1 MKPKAALY
9 LPLIARGELVGALSL
24 FRENRGFDEDEVTF
38 AEDLAR
44 LTALAMDNA
53 RLHDEVRSSLR
64 ARNEMIGIV
73 SHDPRNPVAAVKM
86 LSGAVLRAD
95 DRNTEGNSESIA
107 LMRQAAEQMDALI
120 RDLLDVSRLDAGG
133 LRVDPEAIDSRELIV
148 ESLKTLADRER
159 IQQALSNLIGNAIK
173 FTPAGGTIT
182 VRAQTAPESIEVS
195 ISDTGR
201 GISPDDLPRVFERY
215 WQSDRTVRL
224 GAGLGLPIAK
234 GIVEAHGGRIWIESN
249 YAGTRVTFTLPLAS

>member
-1 MKPKAALY
+1 M
-9 LPLIARGELVGALSL
+9 
-24 FRENRGFDEDEVTF
+24 
-38 AEDLAR
+38 
-44 LTALAMDNA
+44 
-53 RLHDEVRSSLR
+53 
-64 ARNEMIGIV
+64 
-73 SHDPRNPVAAVKM
+73 
-86 LSGAVLRAD
+86 
-95 DRNTEGNSESIA
+95 
-107 LMRQAAEQMDALI
+107 
-120 RDLLDVSRLDAGG
+120 
-133 LRVDPEAIDSRELIV
+133 
-148 ESLKTLADRER
+148 LADRER

-182 VRAQTAPESIEVS
+182 VRAQTAPESVEVS

-215 WQSDRTVRL
+215 WQSDRTVRH